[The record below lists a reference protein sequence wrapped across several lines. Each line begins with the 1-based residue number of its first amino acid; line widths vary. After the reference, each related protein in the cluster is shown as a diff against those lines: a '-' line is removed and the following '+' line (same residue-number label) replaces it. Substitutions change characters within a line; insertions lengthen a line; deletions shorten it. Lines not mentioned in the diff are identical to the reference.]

1 MSSFQGPGTSVSGY
15 SGQFTVGYSNGAGNI
30 NGYAPVAGNTN
41 GYAAVA
47 GNINGYAPSAGQT
60 NQLQLNQGGLSANWW
75 WQGQGGTPGHLWGS
89 NDGYNHYV
97 YQYNQMYMGTAG
109 YTNGNIGG
117 YAPVA
122 GNTNG
127 NAANANNAY
136 AALQQGAGLGS
147 NAQLVG
153 AMGFQRASRAATG
166 NYSGFYAGYNQQGT
180 TCYANF
186 NASFGGYWG
195 ANAIACI
202 YQTNGGFSS
211 LSCGNWQ
218 GAYQILMQGQFNNQS
233 GYTWQ
238 VSG

>member
-1 MSSFQGPGTSVSGY
+1 MSFGGPGTGISGY

-30 NGYAPVAGNTN
+30 NGYAPVAGNVN
-41 GYAAVA
+41 GYAPVA
-47 GNINGYAPSAGQT
+47 GNINGYAPVTGQS

-97 YQYNQMYMGTAG
+97 YQYNQMYVGTAG

-122 GNTNG
+122 GNLNG
-127 NAANANNAY
+127 NVYNASYAY
-136 AALQQGAGLGS
+136 AAIQQGSDTGS
-147 NAQLVG
+147 GNQFIG
-153 AMGFQRASRAATG
+153 AMGFQRAGRAATG
-166 NYSGFYAGYNQQGT
+166 NYWGHYAGYNQQGT

-195 ANAIACI
+195 INGIPVL

-211 LSCGNWQ
+211 YWAGQWQ
-218 GAYQILMQGQFNNQS
+218 GAYQMVMLGQFNNQS
-233 GYTWQ
+233 GYIWQ